1 MEDAGE
7 EAAAVMLQL
16 HAVSDL
22 ADAGRLG
29 KRGEVRENEFRT
41 HFRRAGFFLGIV
53 GVALIRNA
61 HGVSMG
67 WRIRRLVQRIER

>member
-1 MEDAGE
+1 VEDARK

-29 KRGEVRENEFRT
+29 ESGEVGENEFRT
-41 HFRRAGFFLGIV
+41 DFGRAGFFLGIV

>member
-1 MEDAGE
+1 VG
-7 EAAAVMLQL
+7 
-16 HAVSDL
+16 
-22 ADAGRLG
+22 
-29 KRGEVRENEFRT
+29 ENEFRT
-41 HFRRAGFFLGIV
+41 DFGRAGFFLGIV

>member
-1 MEDAGE
+1 VEDARK

-22 ADAGRLG
+22 ADAGRLR
-29 KRGEVRENEFRT
+29 KRGEVRENELRA
-41 HFRRAGFFLGIV
+41 HFGRPRFFLGIV

-61 HGVSMG
+61 HEASIGCRI
-67 WRIRRLVQRIER
+67 WRQAQRIER

>member
-1 MEDAGE
+1 
-7 EAAAVMLQL
+7 MLQL

-29 KRGEVRENEFRT
+29 ERGEVRENEFRA
-41 HFRRAGFFLGIV
+41 HFGRARFFLGIV
-53 GVALIRNA
+53 WVALIRNA

-67 WRIRRLVQRIER
+67 

>member
-1 MEDAGE
+1 MKDARE

-29 KRGEVRENEFRT
+29 KRGQVSENEFRT
-41 HFRRAGFFLGIV
+41 HFGRTGFLLGIV

-61 HGVSMG
+61 HGVSIG
-67 WRIRRLVQRIER
+67 